1 MHDES
6 KSESTTTPPPTS
18 NPFDNA
24 LIGSPVDISVFQAA
38 NSMLN
43 QLITNK
49 QPLDTPARNY
59 VQQLTQR
66 SERLY
71 AETVILQKEKTN
83 LEGVVVVHRN
93 AESGKRGVLKG
104 RHSIATEDILEQVR
118 AEEAKTQ
125 AKRKKSARRDTTT
138 VSDQINIRENLKNA
152 PVICQNYKNTSQFLK
167 ITKCTSLHSKSR

>member
-1 MHDES
+1 MHDDS
-6 KSESTTTPPPTS
+6 NSERATTPPPTS

-24 LIGSPVDISVFQAA
+24 LLCSPVNISAFQAA
-38 NSMLN
+38 NSTLN
-43 QLITNK
+43 QLVINK

-59 VQQLTQR
+59 VLRLTQR

-83 LEGVVVVHRN
+83 LEGVVVARRN
-93 AESGKRGVLKG
+93 AENEKCGVLKG

-125 AKRKKSARRDTTT
+125 VKRKKSARRGTIT
-138 VSDQINIRENLKNA
+138 VLDQIN
-152 PVICQNYKNTSQFLK
+152 VITSNRDD
-167 ITKCTSLHSKSR
+167 IDEDVDSIETAD